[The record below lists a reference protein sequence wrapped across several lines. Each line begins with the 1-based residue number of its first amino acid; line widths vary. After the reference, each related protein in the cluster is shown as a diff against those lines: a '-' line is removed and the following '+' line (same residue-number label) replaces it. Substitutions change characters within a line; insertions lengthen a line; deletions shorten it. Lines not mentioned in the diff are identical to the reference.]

1 MFLLYMVIPNRINF
15 KQMGR
20 YSDYGEQKFRN
31 QFKQK
36 FDFME
41 LNHELTSTYFG
52 QRIAIAFDPSH
63 IEKSGKKTAYLARF

>member
-1 MFLLYMVIPNRINF
+1 MLYMVITNRINF

-20 YSDYGEQKFRN
+20 YRDYGEQSLRN

-41 LNHELTSTYFG
+41 CNRELTSTYFG
-52 QRIAIAFDPSH
+52 GLIAIAFDPSH
-63 IEKSGKKTAYLARF
+63 IEKSGKKAA